1 VAGSSVKH
9 MFDKGDTKA
18 GSVPLGSADRS
29 TGDEASDT
37 VMIERMLQL
46 QRMIAAG
53 EAELAAAMHE
63 FTTARPDVPAAARD
77 LDAEFAIDEMA
88 AAMRWSRRRVRE
100 QVHRVSVLRRN
111 LPDMWATWRIG
122 RADQAKV
129 KLVVDTAERIADDN
143 LLPSFDVE
151 AAQVAIDKTWGQL
164 ASWVNRWVAAAEPD
178 QFEARYRRAFA
189 ERAVR
194 TSSDLDGMGR
204 LWATTN
210 AVELT
215 EIDYRL
221 TKLAQKLGA
230 DDPRTLEQRR
240 ADIFV
245 NLLTGRRS
253 TTLTGTSDGAS
264 DATGEQPGSAPQP
277 NGEPDSKSDKS
288 GDSIRLAVTVPIQS
302 LLGLDETPG
311 MVADGSTAVPAS
323 VVQQIASRPGTL
335 FYRLLTDQRG
345 NLLDVA
351 QLGRFPNALLGFG
364 VQMRDRTCRFPGCT
378 RPAIG
383 CDGDHTLPHPDGE
396 TIYSNLG
403 CLCRRHHRAKHSPG
417 FGLRQVQPGR
427 FEWTTPSG
435 HHYRVAAEPLPVG
448 RWPNEPDSRDPPK
461 PWHHD
466 PVTADDL
473 AEFLPVGEDPEQL
486 TPADIAHILT
496 G

>member
-1 VAGSSVKH
+1 
-9 MFDKGDTKA
+9 
-18 GSVPLGSADRS
+18 
-29 TGDEASDT
+29 
-37 VMIERMLQL
+37 MIERMLQL

-53 EAELAAAMHE
+53 EAELAATMHA
-63 FTTARPDVPAAARD
+63 FMTARPDVLAAARD
-77 LDAEFAIDEMA
+77 LDAGFAVDEMA
-88 AAMRWSRRRVRE
+88 AAMGWSRRRVQE
-100 QVHRVSVLRRN
+100 QVHRVSVLRRS
-111 LPDMWATWRIG
+111 LPDTWATWRAG
-122 RADQAKV
+122 RVDQAKV
-129 KLVVDTAERIADDN
+129 KLVVDTAERIADEN
-143 LLPSFDVE
+143 LLSSFDGE

-178 QFEARYRRAFA
+178 QFEARYQRAFT

-194 TSSDLDGMGR
+194 TSSDLDGMGQ

-210 AVELT
+210 AIELT

-245 NLLTGRRS
+245 NLLTGSGS
-253 TTLTGTSDGAS
+253 TTLTGTS
-264 DATGEQPGSAPQP
+264 DATGEQPGSTSQS
-277 NGEPDSKSDKS
+277 NSKPDSKSDKS

-311 MVADGSTAVPAS
+311 MVADGSAAVPAS
-323 VVQQIASRPGTL
+323 VVQQIANRPGTL

-345 NLLDVA
+345 NLLDVT

-364 VQMRDRTCRFPGCT
+364 VQVRDRTCRFPGCA
-378 RPAIG
+378 RPAVG
-383 CDGDHTLPHPDGE
+383 CDCDHTLPHPDGE
-396 TIYSNLG
+396 TTYSNLG

-435 HHYRVAAEPLPVG
+435 HHYRVAADPLPVG

-461 PWHHD
+461 PGHHD
-466 PVTADDL
+466 PVIADDL
-473 AEFLPVGEDPEQL
+473 AEHLPVGEDPAQL